1 MRVRSEP
8 RSSICAVDE
17 LTAYATALG
26 VSAAAGLNA
35 WIPLLTIGILSR
47 YTGIIDLTGD
57 WDLLEQTWV
66 LVLLAGM
73 GVADSVGDKI
83 PAVDHVLHAGGM
95 VIAPIAG
102 TVAALAATGG
112 DASPVIVAL
121 LAVFTAEFA
130 QGARAAF
137 RPVSTVGTGGAA
149 TPVVSAAED
158 TGSVALSVVALAAPV
173 LAALAVIA
181 AMIAAAF
188 SGRAL
193 WRRWSARR
201 STRGPA

>member
-1 MRVRSEP
+1 MCDRAGPRRS
-8 RSSICAVDE
+8 ITAVDE

-35 WIPLLTIGILSR
+35 WIPLLTIGLLSR
-47 YTGIIDLTGD
+47 FTGVIELTGD
-57 WDLLEQTWV
+57 WDLLEQTWLLVV
-66 LVLLAGM
+66 LAAI
-73 GVADSVGDKI
+73 GVADFVGDKV
-83 PAVDHVLHAGGM
+83 PAVDHVLHAAGT

-112 DASPVIVAL
+112 EASPVVVAV
-121 LAVFTAEFA
+121 LAIFTAEFA
-130 QGARAAF
+130 HGTRAAL
-137 RPVSTVGTGGAA
+137 RPVSTVGTAGAA
-149 TPVVSAAED
+149 TPAVSAAED

-173 LAALAVIA
+173 LAALAVLA
-181 AMIAAAF
+181 AMVAAAF

-201 STRGPA
+201 S

>member
-1 MRVRSEP
+1 M
-8 RSSICAVDE
+8 DE

-35 WIPLLTIGILSR
+35 WIPLLMIGLLSR
-47 YTGIIDLTGD
+47 FTGIIDLTGD
-57 WDLLEQTWV
+57 WALLEDTW
-66 LVLLAGM
+66 LLAVLATI
-73 GVADSVGDKI
+73 GVADFVGDKI

-112 DASPVIVAL
+112 DASPVIVAV

-130 QGARAAF
+130 HGTRAAL
-137 RPVSTVGTGGAA
+137 RPISTVGTAGTA
-149 TPVVSAAED
+149 TPAVSAAED
-158 TGSVALSVVALAAPV
+158 TGSAVLSVVALAAPV
-173 LAALAVIA
+173 IAALAVLA
-181 AMIAAAF
+181 AMVTAAF

-201 STRGPA
+201 AAR

>member
-1 MRVRSEP
+1 M
-8 RSSICAVDE
+8 DE

-35 WIPLLTIGILSR
+35 WIPLLTVGLLSK

-57 WDLLEQTWV
+57 WDLLEQTWM
-66 LVLLAGM
+66 LALLAGI
-73 GVADSVGDKI
+73 GVADFVGDKI
-83 PAVDHVLHAGGM
+83 PAVDHVLHAAGT

-112 DASPVIVAL
+112 GASPVVVAV

-130 QGARAAF
+130 HGARATL
-137 RPVSTVGTGGAA
+137 RPVSTVGTGGTA
-149 TPVVSAAED
+149 TPAVSAAED
-158 TGSVALSVVALAAPV
+158 TGSAVLSVVALAAPV
-173 LAALAVIA
+173 LAGVAVLG
-181 AMIAAAF
+181 AMVAAAF
-188 SGRAL
+188 GGRAL

-201 STRGPA
+201 DT